1 MRRRRA
7 LALALVLA
15 APTASRAAAAGD
27 PMVARRLEGRITL
40 DGRLDDP
47 AWERAEPFDG
57 FVQLFPHDGAPP
69 SQGTVVRVLHDDHS
83 LYVGVLCRD
92 AEPARI
98 VRKAGR
104 RDSIPYSDYVSVH
117 VDSMLDRRTG
127 YVFAVNAAG
136 VQEDV
141 LYHDDENGKGDWDAV
156 WGGAAAIVEEGWSA
170 EIEIPFTALRFSN
183 ARDQVWGFGVV
194 RLHARS
200 HEESA
205 TFVKPRGDRGLISRL
220 GTLVGIEDLAPARSL
235 EIIPYAAL
243 RLVYGPEVPG
253 VPEPRA
259 LDPIG
264 DLGFDLKASLGRSV
278 VLQATVN
285 PDFGQ
290 VEADQILQNLTTYE
304 LFFPEKRP
312 FFTQGMD
319 LFEPVTPWE
328 ESSPQQLFYSRR
340 IGLDAPILGAA
351 KLTGQA
357 GQLQFGALGGFVTGA
372 GQTDLD
378 GSAYDPAQPLHFAPA
393 GTYPEAPP
401 ASRGFLTATARWQ
414 EAPHRTFGATVTS
427 ALLAEE
433 PCTQEDLDAAEVAG
447 VAPPPA
453 CDVLVGNAAAL
464 DWSVRSSDSAWFL
477 RGQLSGSQHLGGRP
491 STILDDGTVLERG
504 DLGWGAFASAG
515 RKAGDG
521 LWFDVK
527 WEYESPHLELN
538 ASGFQ
543 PTQNRQAARAN
554 LAFVRP
560 KGGGPFLDWKVG
572 VGGEAAFT
580 TDGRGLHRGREAWTW
595 AEGQLRSFHV
605 LGCEGRLALPTWDVR
620 EIRQSGI
627 AYGRPGGWSA
637 DCWIAT
643 RQSAPF
649 WIQGTAGY
657 RANGA
662 AGPFPALG
670 GWFVEAAGNYRPH
683 PRLET
688 RLDVQYS
695 DSRQPAR
702 WLGDDGGGSYAFADL
717 HAPALSLTLRQLVVL
732 TPRITFQAYAQIF
745 STYND
750 FGATYAAAPT
760 GGRIDVDDL
769 VAAPLPPGAP
779 DPDFR
784 DASLNLNVVLRWEY
798 RLGSTLFLVYT
809 RSQEEPEGV
818 EPGTSLAPQSLGS
831 GITTDTI
838 LLKWTYWW
846 SG

>member
-27 PMVARRLEGRITL
+27 PLVARRLEGRIAL

-57 FVQLFPHDGAPP
+57 FVQLFPQDGAPP
-69 SQGTVVRVLHDDHS
+69 GQGTVVRVLHDDHS

-98 VRKAGR
+98 VRTLAR
-104 RDSIPYSDYVSVH
+104 RDSIPYSDYVAVY
-117 VDSMLDRRTG
+117 VDSMHDRRTG
-127 YVFAVNAAG
+127 YVFAINAGG

-141 LYHDDENGKGDWDAV
+141 LYYDDENGKGDWDAV
-156 WGGAAAIVEEGWSA
+156 WGGAAAIVAEGWSA
-170 EIEIPFTALRFSN
+170 EIEIPFSALRFSN
-183 ARDQVWGFGVV
+183 AAEQVWGFGVV

-205 TFVKPRGDRGLISRL
+205 TFVKPRGERGLISRL
-220 GTLVGIEDLAPARSL
+220 GSLVGIDDLEPAQPQ
-235 EIIPYAAL
+235 EIVPYVAL
-243 RLVYGPEVPG
+243 RLAYRPEVEG
-253 VPEPRA
+253 VPEPRV
-259 LDPIG
+259 LDPILDVG
-264 DLGFDLKASLGRSV
+264 VDVKAMLGRSV
-278 VLQATVN
+278 ALQATVN

-319 LFEPVTPWE
+319 LFEPVTPWNE
-328 ESSPQQLFYSRR
+328 ASPQQLFYSRR

-357 GQLQFGALGGFVTGA
+357 GPMQFGALGAFVTGA
-372 GQTDLD
+372 GQPDLD
-378 GSAYDPAQPLHFAPA
+378 GSVYDPSQPLHAAPA
-393 GTYPEAPP
+393 QTYPETAP
-401 ASRGFLTATARWQ
+401 ASRGFLAATARWQ

-427 ALLAEE
+427 ALITGES
-433 PCTQEDLDAAEVAG
+433 CTQRDLDDAAAAG
-447 VAPPPA
+447 VPPPA
-453 CDVLVGNAAAL
+453 ACEVLAGNAAAL
-464 DWSVRSSDSAWFL
+464 DWSLRSSDSAWFL
-477 RGQLSGSQHLGGRP
+477 RGQLAGSQHLGGRP
-491 STILDDGTVLERG
+491 SIVLDDGTVLDRG

-527 WEYESPHLELN
+527 WEYESPDLELN

-543 PTQNRQAARAN
+543 LTQNRQAARAN
-554 LAFVRP
+554 LSFVRP
-560 KGGGPFLDWKVG
+560 KGGGPFLDWNVG

-580 TDGRGLHRGREAWTW
+580 TDGRDLHRGREIWAW
-595 AEGQLRSFHV
+595 AEGQLLSYQK
-605 LGCEGRLALPTWDVR
+605 LGCDGKLALPTWDVR
-620 EIRQSGI
+620 EISGSGI

-637 DCWIAT
+637 DCWVAT

-657 RANGA
+657 RATRA
-662 AGPFPALG
+662 EGPFPAMG

-688 RLDVQYS
+688 RLDVQYA

-702 WLGDDGGGSYAFADL
+702 WLGEDGGGAHAFGDL
-717 HAPALSLTLRQLVVL
+717 HAPALSVTLRQLVVIA
-732 TPRITFQAYAQIF
+732 PRITLQAYAQVF

-750 FGATYAAAPT
+750 FGATYTAAPT
-760 GGRIDVDDL
+760 GGRIATDDL
-769 VAAPLPPGAP
+769 VPAPLPPGDP

-784 DASLNLNVVLRWEY
+784 DANLNLNVVMRWEY

-809 RSQEEPEGV
+809 RSQAEPQGIEPEA
-818 EPGTSLAPQSLGS
+818 SLAPQSLGS
-831 GITTDTI
+831 GTTTDTL